1 MNLRDRKKRQAR
13 RQWLQAARTCFVAQG
28 YEATTVE
35 RLAEVAGLSRPGFF
49 LYYPNKAAVRTA
61 LRLELLQAL
70 FTLAAQE
77 TERGG
82 NAADIRA
89 RSLQRLHRYLLD
101 NQALVR
107 ACALFAAG
115 LGEGEHTE
123 REAWLQLTRKLFA
136 EREAME
142 LPLLAGLLRG
152 AWQSLLLDEQ
162 DELRLRA
169 VLREVF
175 DAWESGPNSP

>member
-1 MNLRDRKKRQAR
+1 MIDDMSLRDRKKRQAR

-35 RLAEVAGLSRPGFF
+35 RLAEAAGLSRPGFF
-49 LYYPNKAAVRTA
+49 LYFPNKAALRAA

-70 FTLAAQE
+70 FTLVAQE

-82 NAADIRA
+82 EAAAIRD

-107 ACALFAAG
+107 ACTVFAAG
-115 LGEGEHTE
+115 FSEGEEAE
-123 REAWLQLTRKLFA
+123 RDAWLQLTRKLFA
-136 EREAME
+136 EREAVE

-152 AWQSLLLDEQ
+152 AWQSLLLDELS
-162 DELRLRA
+162 ELRLRV
-169 VLREVF
+169 VLRDVF
-175 DAWESGPNSP
+175 DL